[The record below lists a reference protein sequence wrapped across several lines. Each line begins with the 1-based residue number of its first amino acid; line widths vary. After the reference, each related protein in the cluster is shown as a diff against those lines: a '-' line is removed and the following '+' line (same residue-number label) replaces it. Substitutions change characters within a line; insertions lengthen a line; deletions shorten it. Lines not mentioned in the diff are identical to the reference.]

1 MRILLLRRF
10 FAMHGDS
17 PLPRMG
23 AALVASTVA
32 LAAGV
37 QRVVLMLAAG
47 IWLLVFVLMA
57 GLRSRLGVPLAPAPE

>member
-1 MRILLLRRF
+1 
-10 FAMHGDS
+10 
-17 PLPRMG
+17 MG